1 MAHGGGLDPHWFD
14 YPTLLMYV
22 LAPFQAW
29 ESQPSYLAARIV
41 VIVLAVG
48 AVAASWWLGS
58 RAYGGA
64 AGAVAAATVAV
75 ETTHVA
81 YSRMAVTDVPLTLG
95 VAVALALMV
104 SGRIELAGLAA
115 GLAMS
120 FKYPGI
126 FLLVPLV
133 VAGWRQWRRLAI
145 GLVAAAAAFCA
156 TSPYFVV
163 HLSSAV
169 GDALRVQRLARQGW
183 LGFEHDHIAPIA
195 FLDRLWDGLG
205 PALLVCVLGLVV
217 ALVQR
222 RKNDLILASFVI
234 VYFLDL
240 CTLGAHF
247 DRYVLPLVPA
257 LGALA
262 GRMRALAPVTLL
274 LLVVPLTWTI
284 RDDARLT
291 HTDTRVVALH
301 WVERHVD
308 HDARIAVDPSL
319 PPFSNS
325 FNVVKLDLPLPSED
339 HPDRDRNLTRLRLED
354 VRYVVATGAV
364 ADRVLAARE
373 DYPFEARF
381 YESLRR
387 LKRVFYVGKD
397 ARGLN
402 GPWVAVYKA
411 LAEERARHFVPVL
424 GHGLQLGGRLVERDV
439 DDAVALQRGHA
450 AEAALVDEVGRLQP
464 VARREH
470 AVARGRGAAAL
481 DVAEHGHARLEA
493 GALLDLVGDARADA
507 ALGEPHVPELV
518 DLACVLAAAL
528 ELVPLRDDDDREVL
542 AAVVPAAGSPCRC
555 PRSRPGARGS
565 GSRRR
570 RRRCR

>member
-1 MAHGGGLDPHWFD
+1 M
-14 YPTLLMYV
+14 
-22 LAPFQAW
+22 
-29 ESQPSYLAARIV
+29 
-41 VIVLAVG
+41 
-48 AVAASWWLGS
+48 
-58 RAYGGA
+58 
-64 AGAVAAATVAV
+64 VAV

-81 YSRMAVTDVPLTLG
+81 YSRMAVTDVPLALG

-115 GLAMS
+115 GIATS

-126 FLLVPLV
+126 FLVVPLV
-133 VAGWRQWRRLAI
+133 VAGWRQWRRLAV

-195 FLDRLWDGLG
+195 FLDRLWEGLG
-205 PALLVCVLGLVV
+205 PALLVCVLGLGV
-217 ALVQR
+217 ALARR
-222 RKNDLILASFVI
+222 RKNDVILASFVI
-234 VYFLDL
+234 AYFLDL

-308 HDARIAVDPSL
+308 PNTRIAVDPSL

-325 FNVVKLDLPLPSED
+325 FRVVKLDLPLPSED
-339 HPDRDRNLTRLRLED
+339 HPDPDRDLKRLRLED
-354 VRYVVATGAV
+354 VHYVIATGAV

-381 YESLRR
+381 YERLRR
-387 LKRVFYVGKD
+387 LRRVFYVAKD
-397 ARGLN
+397 ARDLN
-402 GPWVAVYKA
+402 GPWVAVYKV
-411 LAEERARHFVPVL
+411 F
-424 GHGLQLGGRLVERDV
+424 
-439 DDAVALQRGHA
+439 
-450 AEAALVDEVGRLQP
+450 
-464 VARREH
+464 
-470 AVARGRGAAAL
+470 
-481 DVAEHGHARLEA
+481 
-493 GALLDLVGDARADA
+493 
-507 ALGEPHVPELV
+507 
-518 DLACVLAAAL
+518 
-528 ELVPLRDDDDREVL
+528 
-542 AAVVPAAGSPCRC
+542 
-555 PRSRPGARGS
+555 
-565 GSRRR
+565 
-570 RRRCR
+570 